1 MHTHTPTVYF
11 TIKIIFMYRPNVDLD
26 FPLTYPVYLCSLSKT
41 STHLSLGSS
50 ATHPHISIWV
60 LQQHIHTS
68 QSGFFSNTSTHLSLG
83 SSATHPHIP
92 IWVLQ
97 QHIHTSQSGFF
108 NNTTHLSLGS
118 SATHPHISIWV
129 LQQHIH
135 TLTMIG
141 GEAVDDVHVIPQGL
155 LVFSSH
161 Q

>member
-1 MHTHTPTVYF
+1 
-11 TIKIIFMYRPNVDLD
+11 MYCPNVDLD

-60 LQQHIHTS
+60 LQQHIHT
-68 QSGFFSNTSTHLSLG
+68 
-83 SSATHPHIP
+83 
-92 IWVLQ
+92 
-97 QHIHTSQSGFF
+97 
-108 NNTTHLSLGS
+108 
-118 SATHPHISIWV
+118 
-129 LQQHIH
+129 
-135 TLTMIG
+135 LTMIS